1 MERARKVIK
10 IFFIIGELLAVV
22 AGALFWLNGEYI
34 LGTLA
39 IILVFVVTIMEDVLD
54 IYRKL
59 LDFYKLSE
67 MQTDCIKQ
75 MSLNHLGLSST
86 LDKYIKALEKKDK
99 EIEKLKK
106 EVKKLGDK

>member
-1 MERARKVIK
+1 MERVRKIIK
-10 IFFIIGELLAVV
+10 IFFVIGEILAII
-22 AGALFWLNGEYI
+22 AGALFLLNGEYV

-39 IILVFVVTIMEDVLD
+39 VILAFVVTTMEDILD

-75 MSLNHLGLSST
+75 MSMNHLGLSST